1 VLVVVA
7 VPLAFAPSALAAE
20 GQPTIVDAQA
30 TNITEDSATLEA
42 QIDPEGSETT
52 YEFWR
57 EFSVCQHPSDCEAIA
72 VGTVGE
78 GHIAAGDSEQTVSVQ
93 LSDLQPGYSY
103 SYWAVATNSAGKVQS
118 RERVFETQPA
128 GACSE
133 GCHEEVPPY
142 ESKLSPGIEESA
154 RNYAEGALAREA
166 ERQAK
171 AAKEQAE
178 REAANKAGQ
187 PVAPITTSSSPTP
200 AIGGLS
206 LDGTSLTVQSNGMA
220 LVKLNC
226 LGVESCRGKLTLTA
240 KVATKAKGKKKL
252 ASAKTTTMTTTIG
265 TVGFSIAGDET
276 KAVKVDLNAPGR
288 MLLKADHGRCDASL
302 AILELAPGAE
312 NTQGETAR
320 LVQAKAAKAKR
331 R

>member
-1 VLVVVA
+1 MIRGLRGLAVLVVVA

-178 REAANKAGQ
+178 REAAARANQ
-187 PVAPITTSSSPTP
+187 PVIPTTSSPPP
-200 AIGGLS
+200 AATGSVSLS
-206 LDGTSLTVQSNGMA
+206 STSVTVQSNGMA

-240 KVATKAKGKKKL
+240 QGTAKAKG
-252 ASAKTTTMTTTIG
+252 S
-265 TVGFSIAGDET
+265 
-276 KAVKVDLNAPGR
+276 
-288 MLLKADHGRCDASL
+288 
-302 AILELAPGAE
+302 
-312 NTQGETAR
+312 
-320 LVQAKAAKAKR
+320 KR
-331 R
+331 